1 MIDKEL
7 QDFARDVSV
16 GSGKVL
22 SRDWR
27 GGMAKG
33 NRGGNEKNL
42 SESYSMNSRSFFSV
56 LVVSSKISIDN
67 KSFNNISKDLE
78 GRQRYSRVSFHV

>member
-1 MIDKEL
+1 MTGEEEWQKEIEEEM
-7 QDFARDVSV
+7 
-16 GSGKVL
+16 K
-22 SRDWR
+22 
-27 GGMAKG
+27 K
-33 NRGGNEKNL
+33 L

>member
-33 NRGGNEKNL
+33 NRGGNEKNCL
-42 SESYSMNSRSFFSV
+42 KVIQWIHDLLFPV

>member
-22 SRDWR
+22 SGDWR

-33 NRGGNEKNL
+33 NRGGNEKNCL
-42 SESYSMNSRSFFSV
+42 KV
-56 LVVSSKISIDN
+56 I
-67 KSFNNISKDLE
+67 
-78 GRQRYSRVSFHV
+78 Q